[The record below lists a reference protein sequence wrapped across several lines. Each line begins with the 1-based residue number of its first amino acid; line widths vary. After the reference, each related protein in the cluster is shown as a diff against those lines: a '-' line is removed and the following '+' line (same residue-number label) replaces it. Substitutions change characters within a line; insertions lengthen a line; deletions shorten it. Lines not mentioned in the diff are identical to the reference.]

1 MMRFLVPFS
10 AVLAFALPSSAGEFS
25 VGFAEVD
32 LTPEIGKKPVYLAG
46 FGQNR
51 KATKVHDPITAR
63 AVVMGDGG
71 EKIAFVSVDV
81 VGLFLP
87 SVERVREKLT
97 GFRYVLVSATHNHE
111 GPDTL
116 GLWGASPVQSGIDPA
131 YLKRV
136 EAGCVEAVRI
146 ADKDR
151 KAAAARVGAAR
162 DADLLHDN
170 RKPIVKHDELVVL
183 HFRDPKTETPI
194 GVLVQW
200 NCHPETL
207 GSKNSEISADFIH
220 YVVKYLRESQKCPV
234 AYFTGTVGGLM
245 TTLGLSVKDDKG
257 KELADGTFEKA
268 DRYGFLLS
276 KLAEKAIKES
286 VPAAL
291 TPFDVRT
298 RPLLVPVDN
307 NIYRL
312 AWSFGVLDR
321 PMYKWDGNPT
331 PKSFEQSKDVSKPA
345 AVKTELGYLKLGA
358 VEIAT
363 IPGEIYPE
371 LVLGKVE
378 DPADPGADFP
388 DAPIEPAIYDQLKAK
403 HRMLIGLANDEL
415 GYFIPKRQWDEKPPF
430 CYGLK
435 KAQYGEMNSVGPD
448 AAPVICGVFKDLANE
463 RNTNCAVLAGHRC
476 RRGSIPQ
483 R

>member
-1 MMRFLVPFS
+1 MRLTFS
-10 AVLAFALPSSAGEFS
+10 LSVALAVALPVSAGEFT
-25 VGFAEVD
+25 VGFGEVD
-32 LTPEIGKKPVYLAG
+32 LTPDVETKTVYLAG

-51 KATKVHDPITAR
+51 KATKVHDPIVAR
-63 AVVMGDGG
+63 AVVLADGD
-71 EKIAFVSVDV
+71 EKVALVSVDV

-87 SVERVREKLT
+87 VVERVRARLT
-97 GFRYVLVSATHNHE
+97 GFKYVLVSATHNHE

-116 GLWGASPVQSGIDPA
+116 GLWGASPVQSGIDPE

-136 EAGCVEAVRI
+136 EAGCAAAVRA
-146 ADKDR
+146 ADKGR
-151 KAAAARVGAAR
+151 KPAAARVGAAR
-162 DADLLHDN
+162 DADLLRDN
-170 RKPIVKHDELVVL
+170 RLPVVKHDELVAL
-183 HFRDPKTETPI
+183 HFRDPRTDEPL

-207 GSKNSEISADFIH
+207 GSKNTEVTADYIH
-220 YVVKYLRESQKCPV
+220 ATVKYLRASQKCPV

-245 TTLGLSVKDDKG
+245 TTLGLPVKAADG
-257 KELADGTFEKA
+257 KPLAEGTFEKA
-268 DRYGFLLS
+268 DRYGQLVAR
-276 KLAEKAIKES
+276 LAEKALADAAP
-286 VPAAL
+286 VAL

-298 RPLLVPVDN
+298 RELLVPVDN
-307 NIYRL
+307 NVYRL

-321 PMYKWDGNPT
+321 TMYKWDGNPT
-331 PKSFEQSKDVSKPA
+331 PKAFEASKEVSKPA

-358 VEIAT
+358 LGIAA

-388 DAPIEPAIYDQLKAK
+388 DAPIEPAIYAQMKSK
-403 HRMLIGLANDEL
+403 HKMLIGLANDEL
-415 GYFIPKRQWDEKPPF
+415 GYLIPKRQWDAKPPF

-448 AAPVICGVFKDLANE
+448 AAPVICGAFKELAK
-463 RNTNCAVLAGHRC
+463 
-476 RRGSIPQ
+476 
-483 R
+483 